1 MERGINSSMLSFD
14 TVNIHTVESLF
25 QSEGVFWLTTAVAT
39 GLAAEEVEIKKLHK
53 NNFYHKAYE
62 KFICFFIGLL

>member
-1 MERGINSSMLSFD
+1 MNKGGIAMERGINSSMLSFD

-39 GLAAEEVEIKKLHK
+39 GLAAEEVELSLIHISEPTRP
-53 NNFYHKAYE
+53 Y
-62 KFICFFIGLL
+62 